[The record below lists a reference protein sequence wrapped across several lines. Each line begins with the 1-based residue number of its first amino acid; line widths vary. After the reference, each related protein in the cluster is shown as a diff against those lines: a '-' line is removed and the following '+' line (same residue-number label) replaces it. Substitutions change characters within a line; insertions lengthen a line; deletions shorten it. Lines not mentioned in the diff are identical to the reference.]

1 MLFFNM
7 ISCVDMRITN
17 ILRILFV
24 CLFLAMTVACGE
36 DVAPVKQT
44 VEQNVSIVLTV
55 DKTSLETAD
64 IRVRHDGL
72 NDISWVYLNTSDL
85 ETDADEL
92 IDSAVNHEL
101 AVTGQLLVE
110 KGNNKSVRISGL
122 APKTYYRLIVKLVDE
137 QGKTIGKAQQMVFRT
152 NRNLDVFEVNEN
164 WNVVYDSRT
173 QGVDAGSSEVI
184 EFDNFKCTSTDNE
197 PYILAVIKKADYDS
211 FVKNPDHKLKLR
223 TFFEEYVASSGV
235 EVGSAE
241 WKKIIETGN
250 CTWQEQRLRCGNW
263 YLFMVGV
270 DAEGELTGL
279 YKQVEC
285 VIPEEEATD
294 EYNKWLGTWEVSA
307 YDNGVPVSFNLTIL
321 KSEANMWYYSIGW
334 EPNNV
339 YGVDPADLP
348 VELFF
353 DKTTGKVYLVSQYVA
368 TAVDLSGEVM
378 DFYMYGVFPY
388 GGASTYLDTL
398 NNKLAEF
405 SMTSSDN
412 KTATVQGMTFST
424 TQAGALLTFKYT
436 EVIYYMY
443 MPGSTGVA
451 ISLSHPDF
459 PFTMKKIS
467 E

>member
-1 MLFFNM
+1 MKFSDIF
-7 ISCVDMRITN
+7 
-17 ILRILFV
+17 RILFV
-24 CLFLAMTVACGE
+24 CLFLAMSVSCGDKVSPVVETV
-36 DVAPVKQT
+36 Q
-44 VEQNVSIVLTV
+44 QNVNIVLSV

-72 NDISWVYLNTSDL
+72 NELSWVYMSTSDL

-92 IDSAVNHEL
+92 IDSAVNNEL

-137 QGKTIGKAQQMVFRT
+137 QGVPVGKAHQMVFRT
-152 NRNLDVFEVNEN
+152 NRDLDVFEVNEN

-173 QGVDAGSSEVI
+173 QGVASGSSEVI
-184 EFDNFKCTSTDNE
+184 EYDNFKCTSSDDE
-197 PYILAVIKKADYDS
+197 SYILALIKKADYDA
-211 FVKNPDHKLKLR
+211 FVKNPEHKLKIR
-223 TFFEEYVASSGV
+223 TFFEEYVASSGIEAGSEEWAKVV
-235 EVGSAE
+235 ES
-241 WKKIIETGN
+241 GN
-250 CTWQEQRLRCGNW
+250 CTWQEQRLRSGDW

-270 DAEGELTGL
+270 DAQGELTGL
-279 YKQVEC
+279 YRQVEC
-285 VIPEEEATD
+285 LIPEEEPTD

-307 YDNGVPVSFNLTIL
+307 YDNGIPVSFTLTIL

-334 EPNNV
+334 ESNNI
-339 YGVDPADLP
+339 YGIDPAVLA

-353 DKTTGKVYLVSQYVA
+353 DKNTGKAYLVSQYVNS
-368 TAVDLSGEVM
+368 AVDASGAIM

-388 GGASTYLDTL
+388 GGASTYLDNL
-398 NNKLAEF
+398 NTKIAEF
-405 SMTSSDN
+405 EMQGSDN
-412 KTATVQGMTFST
+412 TKATVTGITFTT

-436 EVIYYMY
+436 EAIYYMY
-443 MPGSTGVA
+443 SYGGTGTS

-459 PFTMKKIS
+459 PFTMTKIS